1 MSKDKR
7 KIPKR
12 RFPEFSGEWEI
23 TTLGK
28 TVEIIMGQS
37 PKGIN
42 YTTNPNN
49 HILVQGNADL
59 VNQRVV
65 PRVWTTQITKLA
77 KAGDLI
83 ISVRAPVGE
92 IGKTDY
98 DVVLGRGVA
107 AIKGNEFIYQLLGKL
122 NIENFWSKQS
132 TGSTFQ
138 SITSDILREAE
149 IPIPTYAEQVRIG
162 NFFRQL
168 DDLITKQQQKI
179 EKMQATKSAY
189 LTQMFPAEGEKQP
202 RLRFPEFSGDWE
214 EKKLGDISISYSGG
228 TPTVGIPEYYAGNI
242 PFIRSSEIHTN
253 STELFIS
260 EEGLNNSSAKLVE
273 PGIILYALYGATSGE
288 VNISKLYGAINQ
300 AILAI
305 KLFPLFDAYF
315 LVKWL
320 QSNRDNITALYLQGG
335 QGNLSGTIVKNI
347 IIPIPTYAE
356 QVRIGDF
363 FRQLDDVIAANQRKL
378 NKLKALKEA
387 YLNEMFV

>member
-12 RFPEFSGEWEI
+12 RFPEFSGDWEEKK
-23 TTLGK
+23 LGDIAIRVK
-28 TVEIIMGQS
+28 RKAPLNSHAPVMMISANEGFILQS
-37 PKGIN
+37 EKYSTNNAGNSLKN
-42 YTTNPNN
+42 YTWLFCGELAYNHGYSKLRNFGSCFDLRIPEARVPFVYHTFSLPNDDSIFFGCYLN
-49 HILVQGNADL
+49 SGRFDL
-59 VNQRVV
+59 
-65 PRVWTTQITKLA
+65 
-77 KAGDLI
+77 DLRQK
-83 ISVRAPVGE
+83 ISSTARMDG
-92 IGKTDY
+92 
-98 DVVLGRGVA
+98 L
-107 AIKGNEFIYQLLGKL
+107 L
-122 NIENFWSKQS
+122 NISFDDYMSLQIK
-132 TGSTFQ
+132 
-138 SITSDILREAE
+138 R
-149 IPIPTYAEQVRIG
+149 PTYAEQVRIG

-179 EKMQATKSAY
+179 EKLQATKSAY

-273 PGIILYALYGATSGE
+273 PGIILCIIWCQVVRLIFQT
-288 VNISKLYGAINQ
+288 YGAINQ

-305 KLFPLFDAYF
+305 KLFLFDAHF

-320 QSNRDNITALYLQGG
+320 QSNRDNITAYIYKRTRWFIC
-335 QGNLSGTIVKNI
+335 TIVKNI
-347 IIPIPTYAE
+347 IIPSPPTPNKSAF
-356 QVRIGDF
+356 GDF
-363 FRQLDDVIAANQRKL
+363 ANR
-378 NKLKALKEA
+378 
-387 YLNEMFV
+387 